1 MDHNSSAPPTRGGW
15 LRAILGPIILVSSL
29 GAVHYVMTVPKSE
42 MIARKKKGK
51 EDAKKPKPKPKSGKT
66 YPAYDRWR
74 TEKRDD
80 AFARIHEP
88 VMKFA
93 ADMAQAAVFRDEESK
108 PASFLRSTK
117 CQRWHCQYKLCGE
130 RQDLSDVVRTLK
142 RLEHEDDILFDTF
155 ESKTGKDKSGD
166 HCTRVVV
173 RFSRPSPEVKGI
185 RVDDDA
191 LKRVHRARE
200 ARRKSEAKA
209 KARKAAKGAG
219 LGEPAANAEAPP
231 EVIQAPKGDKTLE

>member
-1 MDHNSSAPPTRGGW
+1 MDSNSSTPTTRGGW
-15 LRAILGPIILVSSL
+15 LRAILGPLIFVSAL
-29 GAVHYVMTVPKSE
+29 GAAHYAMTVPKSD

-51 EDAKKPKPKPKSGKT
+51 KDKKAKKKKGKE

-80 AFARIHEP
+80 AFVRIHEP
-88 VMKFA
+88 VMRFA
-93 ADMAQAAVFRDEESK
+93 VDLAQAAVFREEEGK
-108 PASFLRSTK
+108 PESFLRSVK

-142 RLEHEDDILFDTF
+142 RLEHEDDVLFDTF
-155 ESKTGKDKSGD
+155 ETKTGNDKAGD
-166 HCTRVVV
+166 HCTRAIV

-185 RVDDDA
+185 RVDKKA

-200 ARRKSEAKA
+200 ARHKAEAKA
-209 KARKAAKGAG
+209 RERKAGRDAGFEKKKAKVAPTPKVVQ
-219 LGEPAANAEAPP
+219 EP
-231 EVIQAPKGDKTLE
+231 KTKKPSE